1 MKDRVCEFATNSLFS
16 LPLLLLRLLPFL
28 LFLFLFLLLL
38 LILLPMSLLW
48 LKKRSQGSFFVLL
61 SLLSFRLLPAFF

>member
-28 LFLFLFLLLL
+28 LFLFLLLL
-38 LILLPMSLLW
+38 LILLSLLW
-48 LKKRSQGSFFVLL
+48 LKKGAKAPFSFCCLCWVLDFYRL
-61 SLLSFRLLPAFF
+61 SSKASK

>member
-28 LFLFLFLLLL
+28 FLLLL
-38 LILLPMSLLW
+38 LLLLLSLLW
-48 LKKRSQGSFFVLL
+48 LKKGAKAPFSFCCLC
-61 SLLSFRLLPAFF
+61 